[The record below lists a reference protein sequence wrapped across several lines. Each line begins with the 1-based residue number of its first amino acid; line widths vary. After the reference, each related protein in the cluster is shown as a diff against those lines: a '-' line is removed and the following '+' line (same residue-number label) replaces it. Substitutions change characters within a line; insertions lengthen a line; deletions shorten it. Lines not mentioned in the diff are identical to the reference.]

1 VRMAMAQAQTD
12 SIPDVI
18 NAHGTGTILN
28 DRMEC
33 VAIRT
38 VFGRA
43 SSQIPVISTKPLV
56 GHMSG
61 AAGLAEAICVTL
73 AMESGEVAPT
83 IGLVEPEKSFS
94 DIRLVVGEPERR
106 PIRLGLSMNS
116 GFGGTNAAILI
127 RDAREAAA

>member
-1 VRMAMAQAQTD
+1 MAMAQAQIN

-43 SSQIPVISTKPLV
+43 CGQIPVTSTKPLV

-61 AAGLAEAICVTL
+61 AAGIAEAICVTL

-83 IGLVEPEKSFS
+83 IGLEEPERGFS
-94 DIRLVVGEPERR
+94 DIRLVVGEPEQRS
-106 PIRLGLSMNS
+106 IRLGLSMNS
-116 GFGGTNAAILI
+116 GFGGTNAAMLI
-127 RDAREAAA
+127 RHLRDEAA